1 MVGPVNRRTEIKME
15 ASVAPSW
22 PLKCILLLE
31 GREEDGTQ
39 QPLLKMRLFLRLG
52 AGGAGRVGT
61 QLLCRGPAA
70 LPGFWPVTTQVLTF
84 QAEIPRQGWSRSGAG
99 GSPAPQAWGGE
110 GWETPGA
117 SAWGLQPAGL
127 DRKRV
132 RGRMPHPVPEPGM
145 FYELELSPSV

>member
-1 MVGPVNRRTEIKME
+1 MVGPVNRRTGIKME

-52 AGGAGRVGT
+52 SGGGQDEWEHSFSA
-61 QLLCRGPAA
+61 RGPAA
-70 LPGFWPVTTQVLTF
+70 LPGFWPVTTQVLSF

-99 GSPAPQAWGGE
+99 GSAAPQAWGEE

-117 SAWGLQPAGL
+117 SA
-127 DRKRV
+127 
-132 RGRMPHPVPEPGM
+132 
-145 FYELELSPSV
+145 